1 MSVKTETELTV
12 HTCPSCY
19 VLYAVPK
26 VMTDRKERDGGEWF
40 CPNGHT
46 VVYKETVAD
55 KLRRERDLLKQQ
67 LAEKDDEIRAI
78 RNQRN
83 AETAKLAN
91 LQKRSAAGTC
101 QCCHRTFSQ
110 LARHMKTK
118 HPEFKAVKVVA

>member
-1 MSVKTETELTV
+1 MSVKTETELAV

-26 VMTDRKERDGGEWF
+26 VMTERKERDGGDWY
-40 CPNGHT
+40 CPNGHAVKYSEPEST
-46 VVYKETVAD
+46 
-55 KLRRERDLLKQQ
+55 KLRRERDLLRQQ
-67 LAEKDDEIRAI
+67 LAEKDDEIRNI